1 MARGK
6 RGRPVDGWLIV
17 DKPAGVSSA
26 AVVAKAKWAL
36 GAAKAGHAGTLDPAA
51 TGLLALAFGEATKT
65 VPYVTDASKAYR
77 FSVRWGAATTTDDA
91 EGAVVAT
98 AALRPDR
105 AAIEAALPEF
115 TGEIMQVPPQVS
127 AVMVE
132 GARAYDLARAGETLD
147 LAARPLTVERL
158 ELVGM
163 PDRDTAAF
171 EMVCGKGGYVRS
183 IARDLG
189 ARLGCLGHVVALRR
203 LWSGPFDL
211 SQAVDWATLEAE
223 AKSPALDARLLP
235 VQAALA
241 GLPELACPE
250 HVAARLLNGN
260 AMPLPAPAGIAEG
273 DTVWASRAG
282 VPLAVGA
289 WRAGALHPARV
300 FVLG

>member
-6 RGRPVDGWLIV
+6 RGRPVHGWLIV
-17 DKPAGVSSA
+17 DKPAGVTSA

-36 GAAKAGHAGTLDPAA
+36 GADKAGHAGTLDPAA

-65 VPYVTDASKAYR
+65 VPFVDGRKAYR
-77 FSVRWGAATTTDDA
+77 FTVRWGAATTTDDA

-98 AALRPDR
+98 ADARPDR
-105 AAIEAALPEF
+105 AAIEAALPDF
-115 TGEIMQVPPQVS
+115 RGEIMQVPPQVS
-127 AVMVE
+127 AVKVAGE
-132 GARAYDLARAGETLD
+132 RAYDRARAGETLE

-158 ELVGM
+158 ALVEA
-163 PDRDTAAF
+163 PDPDTAVF

-189 ARLGCLGHVVALRR
+189 ARLGCLGHVVGLRR

-211 SQAVDWATLEAE
+211 ADAVDWATLEAE
-223 AKSPALDARLLP
+223 ARTPALDARLLP

-241 GLPELACPE
+241 GLPEIACPE
-250 HVAARLLNGN
+250 HAAGRLLNGN
-260 AMPLPAPAGIAEG
+260 AMALPAPAGLAEG
-273 DTVWASRAG
+273 ATVWASRG
-282 VPLAVGA
+282 GRPLAVGA
-289 WRAGALHPARV
+289 WRAGALHPSRV